1 MNLFNI
7 ASWFNT
13 SEVEKTDYDPVSSK
27 AKLSLS
33 YEQSVKDCEKQIEK
47 LSKRGQDASWFEDRK
62 RKYENLAAKEMHDAH
77 VELARETYESS
88 YSDTINAAIG
98 SIDWTIEG
106 DEKYD

>member
-1 MNLFNI
+1 MGLFNI
-7 ASWFNT
+7 ASWFST
-13 SEVEKTDYDPVSSK
+13 SEAEKTDYDPVSSK

-47 LSKRGQDASWFEDRK
+47 LSKRGQDASWFENHKHMCERK
-62 RKYENLAAKEMHDAH
+62 AQEAMHDAH